1 MNILNIPLTK
11 LEKEQQGNTEE
22 GKRREII
29 KVRKDGKMKE
39 VHPREER
46 KSPMLKSQRRGGVAT
61 QPLWGMRALAWVGL
75 GRRGHKSKRE
85 VVRLWT
91 SEARGASLQRGGTST
106 QPHVYW
112 EPWEGSGL
120 GTGQALVD
128 PLQVWGL
135 G

>member
-1 MNILNIPLTK
+1 MKDEGSAPQRGK
-11 LEKEQQGNTEE
+11 KEPHVKKSETWGCGHIAAVGNE
-22 GKRREII
+22 GP
-29 KVRKDGKMKE
+29 GM
-39 VHPREER
+39 
-46 KSPMLKSQRRGGVAT
+46 GG
-61 QPLWGMRALAWVGL
+61 LD
-75 GRRGHKSKRE
+75 RRGHKSKRE

-106 QPHVYW
+106 PPHVYW

-120 GTGQALVD
+120 STGQALVD